1 MSWKL
6 KDLKGLSAPTDVKMC
21 TVDDV
26 VRQLEDKYKID
37 VEILTKIATDVLV
50 KHLTEKKITIEDIKK
65 NYSNVKDIDNIIEDI
80 LRLSG
85 KL

>member
-6 KDLKGLSAPTDVKMC
+6 KDLKGLSAPTNVKSC
-21 TVDDV
+21 TVDDAV
-26 VRQLEDKYKID
+26 MQLKDKYKVD
-37 VEILTKIATDVLV
+37 VETLTKIATDVLV
-50 KHLTEKKITIEDIKK
+50 KHLTEKKMTIEDIKK
-65 NYSNVKDIDNIIEDI
+65 NYSNIEEIESIVEDI